1 MARMTKMDTITSIQE
16 LYKRGWSQRKIAQ
29 ALGIHRSAVKRHLPH
44 IGPGD
49 VSPGISGAADASSPS
64 ETAPK
69 RTTGDHRVLQGFSSR
84 CAPWR
89 SDIERGVE
97 QGLSAQRIH
106 QDLQAQPGFEA
117 SYESVKRFVRSLRQQ
132 EPRRFERV
140 EVLPG
145 AEAQV
150 DYGTGSWLLDA
161 KGRKRRVH
169 VLRVVLSHSRKGYT
183 EAMLRQDSE
192 SFLRGL
198 ENAFRAFGGVPQTLV
213 VDNLKA
219 AVTRADWYDPEL
231 NPRLRDFASYYG
243 VSVLPTK
250 PYHPHHKGKVE
261 RAVGYVK
268 DNALKGRTF
277 GSLND
282 LNAHLVQWE
291 ASVADTRMHGTT
303 RRQVGALFAE
313 REAPALQALPGML
326 FPAYEEGRRCVHR
339 DGFVEVQ
346 KAYYE
351 APPEYVGRTVW
362 VRWDSRTVRILNH
375 RMEELRIHA
384 RAEPG
389 HFVRPPSAGAKPAG
403 TQSAACALKEA
414 QRIGHWSGLWAE
426 ALLMRRGTEGLR
438 VLLGLRTLTKKHTPA
453 ALERACE
460 TALSHGAIR
469 LRDIRRLLAAPAPP
483 QPCFDFLTEHPLI
496 RDLNAYRDLFTQ
508 TPKDTP

>member
-16 LYKRGWSQRKIAQ
+16 LYKRGWSQRKIALS
-29 ALGIHRSAVKRHLPH
+29 LGIHRSAVKRHLPAVD
-44 IGPGD
+44 GRESAPLLSED
-49 VSPGISGAADASSPS
+49 SPPCSTD
-64 ETAPK
+64 ENTPK
-69 RTTGDHRVLQGFSSR
+69 RTTGDRRVLLGSASL
-84 CAPWR
+84 CEPWR
-89 SDIERGVE
+89 TEIEKAVKE
-97 QGLSAQRIH
+97 GLAAQRIY
-106 QDLQAQPGFEA
+106 QDLQKYPEFQA
-117 SYESVKRFVRSLRQQ
+117 SYESVKRFVRGLRKKD
-132 EPRRFERV
+132 PRRFERV
-140 EVLPG
+140 EVPPG

-150 DYGTGSWLLDA
+150 DYGTGSWLLDE

-231 NPRLRDFASYYG
+231 HPRLRDFAAFYG
-243 VSVLPTK
+243 VAVLPTK

-268 DNALKGRTF
+268 NNALQGRTF
-277 GSLND
+277 RSLGE
-282 LNAHLVQWE
+282 LNAHLAHWE
-291 ASVADTRMHGTT
+291 ATVADTRIHGTT
-303 RRQVGALFAE
+303 RRQVGAVFAE
-313 REAPALQALPGML
+313 QEAPALQKLPAML
-326 FPAYEEGRRCVHR
+326 FPSYEEGRRCVHR
-339 DGFVEVQ
+339 DGFVEVS

-375 RMEELRIHA
+375 RMEELRIHP

-389 HFVRPPSAGAKPAG
+389 HFARTPVAGAKPAG
-403 TQSAACALKEA
+403 MQSAAYALKQA

-426 ALLMRRGTEGLR
+426 ALLMRRGTEALR
-438 VLLGLRTLTKKHTPA
+438 VLLGLRTMTKKHAPA
-453 ALERACE
+453 AIERACE
-460 TALSHGAIR
+460 TALSHGAFR
-469 LRDIRRLLAAPAPP
+469 LRDLRRLLAAPAPA
-483 QPCFDFLTEHPLI
+483 QPSFDFMSEHPLI
-496 RDLNAYRDLFTQ
+496 RDLSAYRDLFTP
-508 TPKDTP
+508 TPKETP